1 MGQVERQVRVRC
13 TAMRCL
19 GWRAFRLAAPKQ
31 FSEGRPVRLDAERLT
46 SVRQQK
52 ALSGKS
58 LDFFRKMVQAR
69 RVSTIYKGA
78 FFYFSR
84 HSTTFM
90 GYRESVETARF
101 LCSRAT
107 SASTFS
113 DRRRQL
119 DVARS
124 RRPPSRFHDNETP
137 TWRNSKS
144 VRLSR
149 VVGSANVSCPV

>member
-1 MGQVERQVRVRC
+1 MHCHAVPRVASVSVGGPKTIFRGSSSPVGCGTADHRAATKSPVGQV
-13 TAMRCL
+13 L
-19 GWRAFRLAAPKQ
+19 G
-31 FSEGRPVRLDAERLT
+31 
-46 SVRQQK
+46 
-52 ALSGKS
+52 
-58 LDFFRKMVQAR
+58 DFLRKRVQAR
-69 RVSTIYKGA
+69 RVSTIYNGA
-78 FFYFSR
+78 LFDFSR
-84 HSTTFM
+84 HSTTFT

-101 LCSRAT
+101 LRSRAT